1 MISNERIII
10 NLHLNI
16 IEYNFKTDRFDEIT
30 LK

>member
-10 NLHLNI
+10 NLDLNI
-16 IEYNFKTDRFDEIT
+16 IEYDFKTDRFDEIT